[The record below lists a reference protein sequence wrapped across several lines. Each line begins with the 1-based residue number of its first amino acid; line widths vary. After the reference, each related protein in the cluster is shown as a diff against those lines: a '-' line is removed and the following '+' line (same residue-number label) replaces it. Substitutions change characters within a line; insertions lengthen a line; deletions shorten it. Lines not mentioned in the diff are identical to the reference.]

1 MTTIL
6 RRTALAV
13 AAVGV
18 LAACSSSTGTPNL
31 VGSWA
36 GSYTYPT
43 VGGAANPSV
52 MTLTITKQDGLL
64 LYGYQEWGSGSDV
77 QRADLVGSLSA
88 ESPTFVL
95 TMGGGFFTGQVD
107 GTTMVV
113 RLVRTV
119 EGSSTSFEASLTKQ

>member
-18 LAACSSSTGTPNL
+18 LAACSNSPATPDL
-31 VGSWA
+31 LGSWS
-36 GSYTYPT
+36 GTYTYPT
-43 VGGAANPSV
+43 VGGGAMPAS

-64 LYGYQEWGSGSDV
+64 LYGYQEWGSGSDT

-95 TMGGGFFTGQVD
+95 TMGGGFFTGAVED
-107 GTTMVV
+107 TTMNV
-113 RLVRTV
+113 RFVRTV
-119 EGSSTSFEASLTKQ
+119 EGSTTSFEASLTKQ